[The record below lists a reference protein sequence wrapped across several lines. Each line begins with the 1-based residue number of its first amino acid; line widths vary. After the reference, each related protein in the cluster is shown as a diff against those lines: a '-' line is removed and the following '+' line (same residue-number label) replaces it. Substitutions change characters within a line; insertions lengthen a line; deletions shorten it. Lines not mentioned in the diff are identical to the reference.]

1 MAKQRRLGPQIVGWL
16 IFLAILATPVAYL
29 LTREEVID
37 VTATAIARGH
47 VEQTVTAISSG
58 TVKPFLDS
66 MVATG
71 SLGTVVNV
79 PFDEGDHVNKGDVIV
94 ELRHDELDAQ
104 VALAEANLKVGM
116 SRLEQAKLA
125 AGINAEV
132 AVTRVAQTAA
142 QLEQAEKDFESM
154 KALADRNAIRQ
165 NDFDKAALA
174 LKVARE
180 SAAAAKAGQREDL
193 VRAEEVRMAEANIE
207 QLKAAVAV
215 ATAAREN
222 AFVKAPF
229 AGVIARIITD
239 VGEAVSMGMPL
250 LQMVDP
256 STCYVEAP
264 FDEANAAEIQLEQK
278 ARINLDSYRG
288 EDFFGTVE
296 FISPV
301 VSTNPDLSRTL
312 NVRIKV
318 GEDTEKFLAGMSA
331 DVVLVIEEK
340 EDVVFAPTES
350 LIRQEYAYVIENGR
364 AVRRD
369 IKTGIG
375 NWNTMEILEGL
386 KEGDQLVTSIG
397 LADLAD
403 GVRVRVVDALEE

>member
-364 AVRRD
+364 AVRRN

>member
-1 MAKQRRLGPQIVGWL
+1 MAKQRRLGPQIFGWL
-16 IFLAILATPVAYL
+16 IFLALLAAPVVYL

-37 VTATAIARGH
+37 VTATAVARGH

-71 SLGTVVNV
+71 TLGTVVAV
-79 PFDEGDHVNKGDVIV
+79 PFKEGEYVKKGDVIV
-94 ELRHDELDAQ
+94 ELRHDEMDAQ

-193 VRAEEVRMAEANIE
+193 VRAEEVKMAEATIE
-207 QLKAAVAV
+207 QLKAAIAV
-215 ATAAREN
+215 ATAARES
-222 AFVKAPF
+222 ALVKAPF

-264 FDEANAAEIQLEQK
+264 FDEANAAEIQLGQK

-296 FISPV
+296 YISPV

-318 GEDTEKFLAGMSA
+318 GEETEKFLAGMSA
-331 DVVLVIEEK
+331 DVVLVVAEK
-340 EDVVFAPTES
+340 EDVVYAPTES
-350 LIRQEYAYVIENGR
+350 LIRQEYAYVIERGR

-386 KEGDQLVTSIG
+386 KEGDQLVTSIS

-403 GVRVRVVDALEE
+403 GVRVRVVDSLEE

>member
-37 VTATAIARGH
+37 VTAATIARGH

-79 PFDEGDHVNKGDVIV
+79 PFEEGDHVNKGDVIV

-318 GEDTEKFLAGMSA
+318 GEETEKFLAGMSA

-340 EDVVFAPTES
+340 EDVVYAPTES